1 MDGSHSVEEIIE
13 ALNCFKT
20 RQPKCGDC
28 KFNPVSGHNWPY
40 GCIRGQG
47 EIADEAQ
54 KILRGV
60 ADGIQDAQ
68 TESA

>member
-20 RQPKCGDC
+20 RQPKCGEC

-47 EIADEAQ
+47 EIAEEAQ
-54 KILRGV
+54 KILMGV
-60 ADGIQDAQ
+60 ADGIQDAR